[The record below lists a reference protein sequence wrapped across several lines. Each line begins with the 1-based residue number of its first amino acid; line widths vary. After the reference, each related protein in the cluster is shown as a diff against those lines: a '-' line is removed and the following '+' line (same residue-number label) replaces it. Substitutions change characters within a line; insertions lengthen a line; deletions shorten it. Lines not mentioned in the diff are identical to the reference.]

1 MQEPKVHDDLDV
13 LSGMALTGWGKGQSE
28 TALLRVPV
36 MIVSP
41 IATIPGPSPFVFP
54 ASIFNER
61 L

>member
-1 MQEPKVHDDLDV
+1 MHDDLDV